1 MSPEVAAN
9 IAPKRSYAEL
19 QFGYL
24 LSRHITLQ
32 GSSVLTWSH
41 NGLDFD
47 YDLFPNNL
55 TEEQYL
61 NHDRISRAKL
71 LDASG
76 SIAYQVN
83 RSTNFFV
90 SAGHSYYGTNG
101 HLRYLV
107 TTVGFTK
114 AFHTRL
120 SDESTSAS
128 ANLQEA
134 NKAVVCTCAQSK

>member
-1 MSPEVAAN
+1 V
-9 IAPKRSYAEL
+9 
-19 QFGYL
+19 
-24 LSRHITLQ
+24 
-32 GSSVLTWSH
+32 
-41 NGLDFD
+41 D
-47 YDLFPNNL
+47 
-55 TEEQYL
+55 QYL
-61 NHDRISRAKL
+61 NHDRIARGKL
-71 LDASG
+71 LDTSG

-90 SAGHSYYGTNG
+90 SAGHSFYGTNA
-101 HLRYLV
+101 HLRYMV